1 LSALSL
7 ERLVAN
13 EQESQFEK
21 ALPSQAEAYR
31 KLAAKRAED
40 YGLPPPSP
48 PEIFEASELR
58 HAERCVP
65 ALTCDDLAGK
75 LGTPRVFARFLTR
88 VKQEEKLMLKSAIVA
103 ASVLLATAAFAQ
115 GNTQKSGP
123 GQSEFAPGHQPNTT
137 KGPGHSESAP
147 GQQPNK
153 AGPGHS
159 ESAPGQ
165 QSTTGSS
172 ANDRTKK

>member
-1 LSALSL
+1 
-7 ERLVAN
+7 
-13 EQESQFEK
+13 
-21 ALPSQAEAYR
+21 
-31 KLAAKRAED
+31 
-40 YGLPPPSP
+40 
-48 PEIFEASELR
+48 
-58 HAERCVP
+58 
-65 ALTCDDLAGK
+65 
-75 LGTPRVFARFLTR
+75 
-88 VKQEEKLMLKSAIVA
+88 MLKSVIVA
-103 ASVLLATAAFAQ
+103 ASMVLATAAFAQ

-172 ANDRTKK
+172 TNDRTKK

>member
-1 LSALSL
+1 MTGLSRLDTATKRRENLEHQGCSHVLS
-7 ERLVAN
+7 
-13 EQESQFEK
+13 
-21 ALPSQAEAYR
+21 
-31 KLAAKRAED
+31 
-40 YGLPPPSP
+40 
-48 PEIFEASELR
+48 
-58 HAERCVP
+58 
-65 ALTCDDLAGK
+65 
-75 LGTPRVFARFLTR
+75 RVMH
-88 VKQEEKLMLKSAIVA
+88 KEELMLKSAIVA
-103 ASVLLATAAFAQ
+103 ASVCLATAALAQ

-172 ANDRTKK
+172 TRTKK

>member
-1 LSALSL
+1 
-7 ERLVAN
+7 
-13 EQESQFEK
+13 
-21 ALPSQAEAYR
+21 
-31 KLAAKRAED
+31 
-40 YGLPPPSP
+40 
-48 PEIFEASELR
+48 
-58 HAERCVP
+58 
-65 ALTCDDLAGK
+65 
-75 LGTPRVFARFLTR
+75 
-88 VKQEEKLMLKSAIVA
+88 MLKSVIVA
-103 ASVLLATAAFAQ
+103 ASMVLATAAFAQ

-172 ANDRTKK
+172 ANNRTKK

>member
-1 LSALSL
+1 
-7 ERLVAN
+7 
-13 EQESQFEK
+13 
-21 ALPSQAEAYR
+21 
-31 KLAAKRAED
+31 
-40 YGLPPPSP
+40 
-48 PEIFEASELR
+48 
-58 HAERCVP
+58 
-65 ALTCDDLAGK
+65 
-75 LGTPRVFARFLTR
+75 
-88 VKQEEKLMLKSAIVA
+88 MLKSAIVA

-115 GNTQKSGP
+115 GNTKSGP